1 LAEEYALAKRERGER
16 TVTSIQE
23 IAGVMTEIMRGDMSD
38 LFNEGGRF
46 DIDDIRTRRLGG
58 LIKSVT
64 IEQKRAYKNGADCEP
79 ADIIKIEMYSRLE
92 AAKALG
98 GMWLKLKI
106 NDDANR
112 RTDALRRVAQQN
124 LDDYMSAGLTFDEAL
139 AEVERDLPG
148 ARLLLNG

>member
-1 LAEEYALAKRERGER
+1 LSEEYALAKREQAER

-23 IAGVMTEIMRGDMSD
+23 IAGVMAEIMRGDVSD
-38 LFNEGGRF
+38 LFNEHGRF
-46 DIDDIRTRRLGG
+46 DIDDIRERGLGG

-64 IEQKRAYKNGADCEP
+64 IEQKRANSKGADCEP
-79 ADIIKIEMYSRLE
+79 ADIIKVEMYSRVE

-98 GMWLKLKI
+98 SMWLKLKL

-112 RTDALRRVAQQN
+112 RTDARRKVAQQN
-124 LDDYMSAGLTFDEAL
+124 LDDYMSAGLSFDEAL

-148 ARLLLNG
+148 ARQLLNG